1 MSNKSSSIAMPL
13 LQPTP
18 VQATAK
24 RCFDMLASG
33 IGILLLS
40 PLLIVI
46 AVIIRFTSSGPVLF
60 KQTRV
65 GRQLRPFKILKFR
78 TMVEDAPSLGPAITC
93 GDDPRITGIGKLLR
107 KTKLDELP
115 QLFNILKGDMSLVGP
130 RPEVPK
136 YVAMFEDDFRQI
148 LTIRP
153 GLTDLA
159 SIKYRDESTAL
170 AQAEEP
176 ELEYVSRILPDKI
189 EMAKQYVRRSSFAL
203 DLRVI
208 LQTFLQLFR

>member
-1 MSNKSSSIAMPL
+1 MPL